1 MSIRNEV
8 RKSKVFGEFTKED
21 QEYWFTQTDHKALH
35 HIDTLYYSV
44 KILEERVIDGEFEA
58 PEILKLISALEEVK
72 QYKLEH
78 IQDPVEFHGLTYELK
93 SFSIYNFCLSENEL
107 YDIFIAKSVM
117 TEDTPR
123 IVVQLRTLSL
133 VQNGVL
139 ESIYRSFEKV
149 NSILTEFGIKVLE
162 LNENRIDY
170 AWHTSMIQN
179 VQAFMC
185 DEYLKVHLKSNMRN
199 AVKHFNPSTFEYNY
213 LAIGNRRSNNIFF
226 RCYDKTKEVVEE
238 AYKGFFFD
246 RWYENGLIS
255 RYDYYCLNRAY
266 ELRSY
271 AVGLLVGRIEWYL
284 EFGNDE
290 RRKSFLRSVLE
301 KYDINSSN
309 SKYIRNVLDGK
320 LRRISCDDFVRSCG
334 SQVYSEM
341 ISCSPDREAAF
352 DVLCDDGEI
361 SGEDRCT
368 LDKLLPPVTT
378 ILNFEYQT
386 KRHFY
391 RTLDAML
398 AGMSYSPTNVIYDR
412 IEKILA
418 CEAAICDYLTSY
430 NATCCFVRDRKAKC
444 DPELLRKDPGQVY
457 TDFWHRIRS
466 VKIDQCGDIEFFR
479 RYAHRPD
486 IKRLQTR
493 ILNCMASLSYMLIG
507 NVDEVR
513 SFQEDASD
521 VLCTLNDNDT
531 KEGIEFHSSSTDDL
545 LELKNERYP
554 DIRKRKRR
562 MMKNVVK
569 DAFDE

>member
-8 RKSKVFGEFTKED
+8 KKSKVFDELTKDE
-21 QEYWFTQTDHKALH
+21 QVYWFSQTDHKALH
-35 HIDTLYYSV
+35 HIDTLYYSI
-44 KILEERVIDGEFEA
+44 KIYEERVIDGQFES
-58 PEILKLISALEEVK
+58 PEILKLLSALEDVK

-78 IQDPVEFHGLTYELK
+78 IQDSVEFHGLTYELK
-93 SFSIYNFCLSENEL
+93 SFSIYNFCISENEL
-107 YDIFIAKSVM
+107 YDVFIAKSVM

-133 VQNGVL
+133 IQNGVL
-139 ESIYRSFEKV
+139 ESVYRSFEKIS
-149 NSILTEFGIKVLE
+149 SILSEYGIKVLE
-162 LNENRIDY
+162 VNENRIDY

-179 VQAFMC
+179 VQAFMS

-246 RWYENGLIS
+246 RWISEGLIS

-271 AVGLLVGRIEWYL
+271 TVGLLIGRIEWYL
-284 EFGNDE
+284 EFGKDDL
-290 RRKSFLRSVLE
+290 RKAFLRSVLE

-309 SKYIRNVLDGK
+309 SKYIRKVLDGK
-320 LRRISCDDFVRSCG
+320 RISCDDFARS
-334 SQVYSEM
+334 VSEM
-341 ISCSPDREAAF
+341 ISGSPEQEAVG
-352 DVLCDDGEI
+352 DIMCPGDDI
-361 SGEDRCT
+361 SEDRISV
-368 LDKLLPPVTT
+368 DKMLPPVTT

-398 AGMSYSPTNVIYDR
+398 AGISYRPSNVIFDR

-430 NATCCFVRDRKAKC
+430 QATCSFVRDRNAKI
-444 DPELLRKDPGQVY
+444 DPELLLRDPKQVY
-457 TDFWHRIRS
+457 TDFWYRIRN
-466 VKIDQCGDIEFFR
+466 VKIDCSGDIEFFR
-479 RYAHRPD
+479 TYAHKPD
-486 IKRLQTR
+486 IVRLKTR
-493 ILNCMASLSYMLIG
+493 ILNCMASLSYMLVG

-521 VLCTLNDNDT
+521 ILCTLNDNDT
-531 KEGIEFHSSSTDDL
+531 KEGIEFHSSSSDDL
-545 LELKNERYP
+545 LELKNDKYP
-554 DIRKRKRR
+554 DIRRRKRR

-569 DAFDE
+569 DAFDG